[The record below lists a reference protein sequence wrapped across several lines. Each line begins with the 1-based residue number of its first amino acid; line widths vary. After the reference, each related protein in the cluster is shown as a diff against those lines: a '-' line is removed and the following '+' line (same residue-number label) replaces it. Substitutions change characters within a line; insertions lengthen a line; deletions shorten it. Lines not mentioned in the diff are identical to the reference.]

1 MRRPPP
7 RLVWPAGLFLGGL
20 LLGFLLRGGVPTPP
34 ARPGGAGTPAVPA
47 ATPAEKALCAV
58 RPAPEKPIPKDH
70 HWPEERESSVCGAIR
85 LDDFSAGR
93 DLVYVED
100 PTVWWESDQD
110 AKENDIEDDHTMNV
124 ALEPAFRRLV
134 ALLATEKP
142 DLQLRVQECFRAAGV
157 HSARSLHAEGR
168 AIDVTVGRKDGTRLP
183 ASETEAAYTE
193 LAAFCWRAG
202 FDWIYFEN
210 ATGTGPHVHASV
222 KRAAPGKDTP

>member
-20 LLGFLLRGGVPTPP
+20 LLGFLLRGAVPTPP
-34 ARPGGAGTPAVPA
+34 P
-47 ATPAEKALCAV
+47 
-58 RPAPEKPIPKDH
+58 RPAPVVAPSIPATTADALRPAPDKPITKDH
-70 HWPEERESSVCGAIR
+70 HWPADRESAVCGGIR

-93 DLVYVED
+93 DLVYVDD

-110 AKENDIEDDHTMNV
+110 AKENDTEDDHSMNV

-134 ALLATEKP
+134 ALLAREKP

-168 AIDVTVGRKDGTRLP
+168 ALDVTVGRKDGSRLP
-183 ASETEAAYTE
+183 TAETEAAYSE
-193 LAAFCWRAG
+193 LASFCWQAG
-202 FDWIYFEN
+202 FDWVFFEN
-210 ATGTGPHVHASV
+210 ATGTGPHIHASV
-222 KRAAPGKDTP
+222 KRAEPGKDTP